1 MGLKLFHIAVFLSF
15 AASSAVA
22 QKDPPLIRLTKLA
35 MGPRTSLAATAP
47 MGREVNLL
55 GWLVLNGARFRNSE
69 YPVLAKTL
77 AENYAR
83 QGYTSPDSDFT
94 QLSTEPS
101 AQDSHGQ
108 IVKGSA
114 ICPSPAL
121 CGDLTGEVMPFNLN
135 SLL

>member
-1 MGLKLFHIAVFLSF
+1 MVLKLFHIAVFLSF

-22 QKDPPLIRLTKLA
+22 QKDPPLIRLTHQA
-35 MGPRTSLAATAP
+35 MSPLIGLKKGAIGP
-47 MGREVNLL
+47 MGREVNLP

-77 AENYAR
+77 AENYAQ

-94 QLSTEPS
+94 QLPIEPS
-101 AQDSHGQ
+101 EQAPHGQ
-108 IVKGSA
+108 IVKGFA

-121 CGDLTGEVMPFNLN
+121 CGD
-135 SLL
+135 